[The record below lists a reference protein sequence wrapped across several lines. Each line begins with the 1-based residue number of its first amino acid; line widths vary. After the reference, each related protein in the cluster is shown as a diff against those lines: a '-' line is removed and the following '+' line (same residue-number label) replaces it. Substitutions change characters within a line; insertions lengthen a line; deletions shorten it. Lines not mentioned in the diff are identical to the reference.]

1 MYITYLEIETYKTYF
16 YLTKFVLVDN
26 IQFHEW
32 VASKAE
38 FQTPLKKN
46 ERTSFK
52 MALL

>member
-1 MYITYLEIETYKTYF
+1 MALKKNELLPI
-16 YLTKFVLVDN
+16 KFNQVSSKADN